1 MLQQGLQEDEM
12 KKKLAADMQTFQ
24 VKMLEK
30 EQALAEQRKQM
41 EEENERA
48 LKSQLDKEKYA
59 QQLREIEVRL

>member
-1 MLQQGLQEDEM
+1 M
-12 KKKLAADMQTFQ
+12 KKNLASEMQTFQ

-48 LKSQLDKEKYA
+48 LKS
-59 QQLREIEVRL
+59 